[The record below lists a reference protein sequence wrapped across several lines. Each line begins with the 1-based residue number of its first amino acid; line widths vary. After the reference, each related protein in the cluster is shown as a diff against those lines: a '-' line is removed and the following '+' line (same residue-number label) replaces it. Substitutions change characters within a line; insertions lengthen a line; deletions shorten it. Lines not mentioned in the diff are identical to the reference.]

1 MRFLGII
8 PGLSL
13 AYAALAVASDAKKP
27 NIILIMSDDQDRR
40 MGSTDFQPV
49 LRRDIFEQGVQ
60 FINHFTNTA
69 QCCPSRA
76 GLLRGQVTHNT
87 NNTHV
92 IAPGGSYDKWLAA
105 GLDEDYLPHWI
116 KKAGYKAE
124 YVGKF
129 LNGNAPKGW
138 DHVDALL
145 DPYTAYYNVPV
156 MSQNGERPVY
166 YKGFHSTDVVRIK
179 ALARLDGLLKQAD
192 PFYLQISPYSPHVQN
207 DVNTATPLARH
218 IDTLKGLRVPR
229 QPNYNPAD
237 EFQAGIGGWP
247 RDLPLL
253 NTGGM
258 AQWLSAMARRAEA
271 LQGVDEII
279 EDVVAMLEA
288 NGQLDNTYVV
298 YTSDNGY
305 HLGQHRL
312 PGGKALF
319 YGEDTNLPFA
329 VRGPG
334 VPKNITSTIPGVHV
348 DLAPTFLDIAGLP
361 QADWPPFLD
370 GQSILAQWKNP
381 TGDTGPG
388 AGDGNSKETLAV
400 EFWGSNTVE
409 APNGGELGAPF
420 TNNTFKT
427 VRILGDRQSWLYSV
441 WCTGKAELYDTV
453 ADPYELV
460 NLVGRPEH
468 AALEQR
474 LNALLLVTKS
484 CAEGTC
490 RDPWS
495 VFNAAQ
501 PYNVTTDPTAPAE
514 ADKISNLAQALD
526 PKYDAFFVSFPRVAF
541 KTCPQAQ
548 VVANEAPFYPAA
560 AAQGLGLA
568 HRRTMDSFVVTS
580 AGVAIADKN
589 LYGTPEQRNATLE
602 QVYAN
607 ARNLTDEEIAVPANG
622 GAAVAKRWGVEPL
635 PEWIR
640 LGHD

>member
-1 MRFLGII
+1 MWF
-8 PGLSL
+8 
-13 AYAALAVASDAKKP
+13 ASKRKWPSYFASKKSKTRLP
-27 NIILIMSDDQDRR
+27 ACSRVFFDR
-40 MGSTDFQPV
+40 
-49 LRRDIFEQGVQ
+49 
-60 FINHFTNTA
+60 
-69 QCCPSRA
+69 
-76 GLLRGQVTHNT
+76 
-87 NNTHV
+87 
-92 IAPGGSYDKWLAA
+92 
-105 GLDEDYLPHWI
+105 
-116 KKAGYKAE
+116 
-124 YVGKF
+124 
-129 LNGNAPKGW
+129 
-138 DHVDALL
+138 
-145 DPYTAYYNVPV
+145 
-156 MSQNGERPVY
+156 
-166 YKGFHSTDVVRIK
+166 
-179 ALARLDGLLKQAD
+179 LARLDGLLKQAD

-253 NTGGM
+253 NETM
-258 AQWLSAMARRAEA
+258 QNFTDYAYQRRAEA

-381 TGDTGPG
+381 TGDTGAG

-441 WCTGKAELYDTV
+441 
-453 ADPYELV
+453 
-460 NLVGRPEH
+460 
-468 AALEQR
+468 
-474 LNALLLVTKS
+474 
-484 CAEGTC
+484 
-490 RDPWS
+490 
-495 VFNAAQ
+495 
-501 PYNVTTDPTAPAE
+501 
-514 ADKISNLAQALD
+514 
-526 PKYDAFFVSFPRVAF
+526 
-541 KTCPQAQ
+541 
-548 VVANEAPFYPAA
+548 
-560 AAQGLGLA
+560 
-568 HRRTMDSFVVTS
+568 
-580 AGVAIADKN
+580 
-589 LYGTPEQRNATLE
+589 
-602 QVYAN
+602 
-607 ARNLTDEEIAVPANG
+607 
-622 GAAVAKRWGVEPL
+622 
-635 PEWIR
+635 
-640 LGHD
+640 

>member
-1 MRFLGII
+1 MRFLGLI

-92 IAPGGSYDKWLAA
+92 IAPGGSYN
-105 GLDEDYLPHWI
+105 
-116 KKAGYKAE
+116 
-124 YVGKF
+124 VV
-129 LNGNAPKGW
+129 NCNSAPKGW

-253 NTGGM
+253 NETM
-258 AQWLSAMARRAEA
+258 QNFTDYAYQRRAEA

-381 TGDTGPG
+381 TGDTGAG

-501 PYNVTTDPTAPAE
+501 PYNVTTDPTAPAD

-526 PKYDAFFVSFPRVAF
+526 PKYDAFFASFPRVAF